1 MDRWFRSSGLSVVA
15 FHDGRDR
22 VEDGYQLL
30 AAVVSVM
37 VSIGRASLTRRRI

>member
-15 FHDGRDR
+15 FHDRRDR

-30 AAVVSVM
+30 AALVSVIL
-37 VSIGRASLTRRRI
+37 SIGWAAVMCRM